1 MNLNFFK
8 KDKTENTPKL
18 KNKAALKHGAFSIA
32 FTAIIVAVAVG
43 VNVLMAVLA
52 ERVNLDVDISLSGDN
67 TLSEENVNFIK
78 DLDEKI
84 TIYVYAT
91 REEFASYSEYTAEYQ
106 FSASDTT
113 GENDG
118 VYEYYEQTLSLLD
131 LYKVYSKNITLKFV
145 DPYDPSSS
153 ELINKYKNLMPAD
166 IVVEC
171 EKTIGGEAY
180 TKSEILHFDDIY
192 QITEEDNYYASMM
205 GMSVGTVTAN
215 NIETALTS
223 AIYRASSD
231 YTPQVLVLE
240 NHCIQNNM
248 TDYLAYLEQNN
259 FSVEKFSD
267 KMLTEI
273 DPEVDLIIIAQPKE
287 DFLSEELDL
296 IDEWLANG
304 ELRGK
309 GLLYFPD
316 ATGPDTPNLDAYLEE
331 WGIAVEDGVL
341 YETEAGL
348 IVSND
353 PTVFY
358 SIPATVAD
366 PDEVTK
372 KFNSLM
378 DASGYT
384 ISGGNAVLTQIFTEE
399 GTRLT
404 TPILTTVT
412 DSVVIKPTSAD
423 ASWEPD
429 GSLDKNQHITMLMA
443 SESKY
448 HENILNTS
456 YVCAISSVNILDSA
470 WFSNPG
476 NAELVLN
483 TAKLMSGAD
492 QGGMTF
498 TAKKMADVS
507 FIDKVTYAS
516 YRAVSIICQWVLP
529 LVLVAAGIFVFVR
542 RARR

>member
-1 MNLNFFK
+1 MNFNFPK

-91 REEFASYSEYTAEYQ
+91 RDEFASYSQYTAEYQ

-171 EKTIGGEAY
+171 EKSIGGEAY

-240 NHCIQNNM
+240 NHCLTGNM

-259 FSVEKFSD
+259 FTVDKFSD

-341 YETEAGL
+341 YETEESL

-358 SIPATVAD
+358 SVPADISD

-372 KFNSLM
+372 HFTSLM

-384 ISGGNAVLTQIFTEE
+384 ISGGNAVLSQVFTEE
-399 GTRLT
+399 GTRIT

-412 DSVVIKPTSAD
+412 DSVVIKPTSED
-423 ASWEPD
+423 ASWKPD

-456 YVCAISSVNILDSA
+456 YVCVVSSVNILDGA
-470 WFSNPG
+470 WLANPG
-476 NAELVLN
+476 NADLILN

-498 TAKKMADVS
+498 TAKKMEDVS
-507 FIDKVTYAS
+507 FIDKVTNAS
-516 YRAVSIICQWVLP
+516 FKTVSLICQWILP
-529 LVLVAAGIFVFVR
+529 LALVAVGIFVFVR